1 MSGLNY
7 CVKKIAL
14 FLVIPEVVSRRA
26 KESIRGKQSN
36 WLKAQCV
43 EARGEY
49 VESLGEVHSLSIQ
62 VQGDPG
68 DPQVHGRCV
77 CGCVWEEGRM
87 RAEEQETWTW
97 KRSWEVGIW
106 LCGLH
111 MPISQ
116 HNLNLILKDA
126 NGKMEMKRFFLLLLW
141 LK

>member
-1 MSGLNY
+1 MSGLNCY
-7 CVKKIAL
+7 VKKVAV
-14 FLVIPEVVSRRA
+14 FLVILEVVSRRA
-26 KESIRGKQSN
+26 KESIRGEQSN

-49 VESLGEVHSLSIQ
+49 LESLGEVHSLSIQ
-62 VQGDPG
+62 VHGEPG
-68 DPQVHGRCV
+68 APQDHGRCV

-87 RAEEQETWTW
+87 RAAEQETRTW
-97 KRSWEVGIW
+97 KRIWEVGIW

-116 HNLNLILKDA
+116 HNLNLIRKDA
-126 NGKMEMKRFFLLLLW
+126 NGKMEMKSFFLLLLC